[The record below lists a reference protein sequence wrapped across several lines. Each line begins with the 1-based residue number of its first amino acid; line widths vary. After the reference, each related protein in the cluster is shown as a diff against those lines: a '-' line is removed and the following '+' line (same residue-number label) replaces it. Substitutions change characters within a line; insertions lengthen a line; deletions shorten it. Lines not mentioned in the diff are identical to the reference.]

1 MEPNIFVNVRWG
13 RNDEKLTQ
21 PLLLNLKQ
29 EIENCISF
37 HMDQVHSRAIV
48 PISYSAILTKRY
60 DTYHIYIINKLQAM
74 YHIYDKLKKEYFTYI
89 MYTAGRENIYE
100 NIEKCKKS
108 SSHSSPRCDFEID
121 FHVLEQ
127 DLAAR

>member
-1 MEPNIFVNVRWG
+1 MHLISSHGSSSQKVEPSCLSAN
-13 RNDEKLTQ
+13 
-21 PLLLNLKQ
+21 
-29 EIENCISF
+29 
-37 HMDQVHSRAIV
+37 
-48 PISYSAILTKRY
+48 SAILTKRY
-60 DTYHIYIINKLQAM
+60 DTYHIYINKLQAM

-89 MYTAGRENIYE
+89 MYTAGRENIYENIYE

-127 DLAAR
+127 DLAARKTISFRF